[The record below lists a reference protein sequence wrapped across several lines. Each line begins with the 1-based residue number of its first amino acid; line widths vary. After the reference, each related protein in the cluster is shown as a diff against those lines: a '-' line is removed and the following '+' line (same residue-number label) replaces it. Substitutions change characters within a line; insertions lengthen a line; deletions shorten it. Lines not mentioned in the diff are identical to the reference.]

1 MIFRN
6 SRQHLN
12 FFLGQ
17 PRGGHDLLQCK
28 SVCALLFPTSPYSFF
43 TADDELS
50 LIASSRSLWK
60 GLRVSLGATG
70 YTGTFKGGIGGAGGS
85 AGGAGGAAGGARRL
99 NGGASSM
106 LLSKGSLL
114 GGYEKPVG
122 ADGRAGGGANGFG
135 SVDGGEG

>member
-1 MIFRN
+1 MAVTTCCN
-6 SRQHLN
+6 V
-12 FFLGQ
+12 
-17 PRGGHDLLQCK
+17 K
-28 SVCALLFPTSPYSFF
+28 VCALLFPTSTYSFF
-43 TADDELS
+43 TAVDALS

-60 GLRVSLGATG
+60 GLRGSLGATG
-70 YTGTFKGGIGGAGGS
+70 YTGTFKAGTGGGGASGA
-85 AGGAGGAAGGARRL
+85 AGGAGGAAGGGRARRL

-135 SVDGGEG
+135 GVDGGEG